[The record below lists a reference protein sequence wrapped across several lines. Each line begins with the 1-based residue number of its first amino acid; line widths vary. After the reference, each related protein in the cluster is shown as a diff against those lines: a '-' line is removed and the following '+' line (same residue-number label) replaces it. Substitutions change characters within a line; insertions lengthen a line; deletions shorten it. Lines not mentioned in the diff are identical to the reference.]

1 VVRPVPRVTQGSR
14 NPARPRHHRL
24 RLVATGLAA
33 LALAGAAVTAC
44 QSGGAVIGACPIR
57 HGADCE
63 GNYMARSDL
72 QYADLY
78 DANLAH
84 ADLSGADLTGA
95 DLHGADLHGADLA
108 RAKLAGAQLSYANL
122 GGADLTDAD
131 LTGAVLTATDLF
143 GIRYS
148 APPWEIA
155 YLCATILPDGTLAN
169 PDCIP

>member
-1 VVRPVPRVTQGSR
+1 VVRPVPRVPTHGSR
-14 NPARPRHHRL
+14 NPARPRHHR
-24 RLVATGLAA
+24 RLVATGVATLV
-33 LALAGAAVTAC
+33 LAGAAVTAC

-63 GNYMARSDL
+63 GNYMARANL
-72 QYADLY
+72 ENADLY

-84 ADLSGADLTGA
+84 ADLSDADLTGA
-95 DLHGADLHGADLA
+95 DLHGADLHGANLA
-108 RAKLAGAQLSYANL
+108 RAKLAGAQLAYANL

-148 APPWEIA
+148 TLPWDDA

-169 PDCIP
+169 PGCIP